1 MHAVVRETHY
11 APDAPIAESRE
22 FKEFQELH
30 ASRPGYRG
38 TIVVDTGNGRLL
50 TLTLWDTADDMTA
63 ARKALEPVV
72 ERLLNPL
79 MTAPSQLLGTGPVV
93 VDDFT

>member
-11 APDAPIAESRE
+11 GPDAPIEASPQ
-22 FKEFQELH
+22 FQEFQHLH

-38 TIVVDTGNGRLL
+38 TIVVDAGHGRFL
-50 TLTLWDTADDMTA
+50 TLTLWETADDMTA

-93 VDDFT
+93 VNDLK